1 MQLVTLTCLYVG
13 ALLLG
18 AGTIGWW
25 AWPGK
30 HTSPA
35 PLRKAGV
42 ALLALALALALM
54 DTI

>member
-1 MQLVTLTCLYVG
+1 MQPVTLTCLYTG
-13 ALLLG
+13 SLLLG

-35 PLRKAGV
+35 PLRKAGT
-42 ALLALALALALM
+42 ALLALALALALI
-54 DTI
+54 DLI